1 LDGYLENQVFAP
13 AVTRGREILWARGAR
28 AAGRPYLARAA
39 EEHSGP
45 HNAWFW
51 RGELQGGGVLND
63 MMCHSLEVGRF
74 LVTDPEKPRSSL
86 TPLRVSAQVASLK
99 WSRPEYAA
107 QLRARYGP
115 EVDYTRRP
123 AEDFARVLV
132 EYEDDA
138 GTPVL
143 VEATTSWSFVG
154 PGLRLSM
161 EVLGPEYSM
170 RSSSLDTELQ
180 LFLSRETVQAAAEDL
195 VEKQNAE
202 SGLMPVVPNESAAYG
217 YEDENRHM
225 VRSFRGGERPSETF
239 EDGVAVTELLMTA
252 YMAAER
258 GATVDFPPPGLDA
271 FVPAVARGESAAER
285 SR

>member
-1 LDGYLENQVFAP
+1 VG
-13 AVTRGREILWARGAR
+13 ARGAR

-45 HNAWFW
+45 HHAWFW
-51 RGELQGGGVLND
+51 RGELQGGGVLSD
-63 MMCHSLEVGRF
+63 MMCHSIEVARF
-74 LVTDPEKPRSSL
+74 LVTDPAKPRASL
-86 TPLRVSAQVASLK
+86 TARRVTAQVASLK

-107 QLRARYGP
+107 QLLARFGP
-115 EVDYTRRP
+115 EVDYRRRP

-138 GTPVL
+138 GLPVL
-143 VEATTSWSFVG
+143 IEATTSWSFVG

-170 RSSSLDTELQ
+170 RASSLDTELQ
-180 LFLSRETVQAAAEDL
+180 LFLSRDTAQPRTLAGEGGGAGEVLAQAAEDL

-202 SGLMPVVPNESAAYG
+202 IGLMPVVPNEAAAYG

-225 VRSFRGGERPSETF
+225 TRAFLAGARPAETF
-239 EDGVAVTELLMTA
+239 EDGVAVTELLMAA
-252 YMAAER
+252 YMSAER
-258 GATVDFPPPGLDA
+258 GATLDFPPPGLADY
-271 FVPAVARGESAAER
+271 VPAVARRPPLGAA
-285 SR
+285 S